1 MKRRLIVF
9 LLTVFIILFSIFSIY
24 SFTSASGNGVSWS
37 DLPGKHA
44 LKTSPILQRNTGLQK
59 LFLFPKGNFNTAGAL
74 SIVERVSYLPEDLI
88 NKLNQD
94 RIKIQLFTGDL
105 TDNSGAR
112 YLKGT
117 TPRGYLNQE
126 TTWDDVPGMGGSR
139 IVYVKIGASGKGQG
153 HGSVN
158 LELHELAHTIDKMVY
173 GEIHDKEAF
182 LSAWKKEVTSL
193 FPGQSY
199 FHSYPEEYFAETFAM
214 YYLNP
219 EEKELLKRKA
229 PLTYIFIGKL

>member
-9 LLTVFIILFSIFSIY
+9 LLTVIIILFSIFSIY
-24 SFTSASGNGVSWS
+24 SFTSASGNAVSWS
-37 DLPGKHA
+37 ELPSKHA
-44 LKTSPILQRNTGLQK
+44 LKTSPILLNNRGLQE
-59 LFLFPKGNFNTAGAL
+59 LFLFPKGNFNIAGVL
-74 SIVERVSYLPEDLI
+74 SIVERVSNLPEDLI
-88 NKLNQD
+88 NKLNQE

-153 HGSVN
+153 HSSVN

-173 GEIHDKEAF
+173 GEIHDNKVF
-182 LSAWKKEVTSL
+182 LSVWEKEVTSL
-193 FPGQSY
+193 FPGQAY

-219 EEKELLKRKA
+219 KEKELLKRKA

>member
-9 LLTVFIILFSIFSIY
+9 LLTVIIILFSIFSIY

-37 DLPGKHA
+37 ELPSKHA
-44 LKTSPILQRNTGLQK
+44 LKTSPVLQNNRELQE
-59 LFLFPKGNFNTAGAL
+59 LFLFPKGNFNTAGVL

-88 NKLNQD
+88 SKLNQE

-112 YLKGT
+112 YLKGM
-117 TPRGYLNQE
+117 TPRGYINQE

-153 HGSVN
+153 HSSVN

-173 GEIHDKEAF
+173 GEIHDNKVF
-182 LSAWKKEVTSL
+182 LSAWEKEVISL
-193 FPGQSY
+193 FPGQAY